1 MAAVKRVGI
10 FCCEENSMIN
20 HVLGLKSG
28 FEQLGIE
35 VATGFGYLNG
45 GRMALFIDMFRPDFV
60 IEINRSRNQIP
71 DCDEPFHHI
80 AWVQDNATFRRR
92 VSWEFGGSD
101 MCYFVLEPEV
111 LGFDRRMAGR
121 WDYLQMAADDSQYFP
136 TGTAPTWDVTAM
148 AYLPAPLEEDERHD
162 IIQCGRAT
170 ATYGEIHDEFLKT
183 DIRLSNFHM
192 SRIEDFILS
201 FCRARDPDYQPD
213 EQFEEL
219 MIFFEDRVL
228 RRLER
233 AGGIKEILKVTRN
246 IRLFGAIEWRS
257 DPVFSPYYSGIIDKP
272 SHKNQINNLS
282 RIIFHNGILHLHE
295 RVFEAMACGRTVIM
309 NRTPYDELPFGIR
322 SQFDPDEHFVFYDR
336 DDIAEV
342 TAALLRDDGRRERV
356 GRQARERCLEGH
368 TWRHRAGKILA
379 DFLSR

>member
-1 MAAVKRVGI
+1 MAGVKRVGI
-10 FCCEENSMIN
+10 FCYEENSLIN

-35 VATGFGYLNG
+35 VATGFNYLYG
-45 GRMALFIDMFRPDFV
+45 GRMALFLDMFRPDFV

-92 VSWEFGGSD
+92 VSWGFGGSD
-101 MCYFVLEPEV
+101 MSYFVLDPEV
-111 LGFDRRMAGR
+111 LGFDGRTIGR
-121 WDYLQMAADDSQYFP
+121 WDYLQMAADESQYYP
-136 TGTAPTWDVTAM
+136 LDIAPTWDVSTM
-148 AYLPAPLEEDERHD
+148 AYLPAPFEESELRQV
-162 IIQCGRAT
+162 IPCGRAE
-170 ATYGEIHDEFLKT
+170 ATLGEIHDEFLKT

-192 SRIEDFILS
+192 SRIEDFVVS

-213 EQFEEL
+213 EILERL

-233 AGGIKEILKVTRN
+233 AGGLMEILKVTQN
-246 IRLFGAIEWRS
+246 IRLFGAVEWAL
-257 DPVFSPYYSGIIDKP
+257 DPAFAPHYSGRVYKP
-272 SHKNQINNLS
+272 SQKNLINNLS
-282 RIIFHNGILHLHE
+282 RIIFHNGILHQHE
-295 RVFEAMACGRTVIM
+295 RVFEAMACGRPVLM
-309 NRTPYDELPFGIR
+309 NRTPYDELPYGIR
-322 SQFDPDEHFVFYDR
+322 SHFDPDEHFVFHEN

-342 TAALLRDDGRRERV
+342 TASLLKDDGRRERI
-356 GRQARERCLEGH
+356 GRQARERCLGGH
-368 TWRHRAGKILA
+368 TWRHRAEKILA